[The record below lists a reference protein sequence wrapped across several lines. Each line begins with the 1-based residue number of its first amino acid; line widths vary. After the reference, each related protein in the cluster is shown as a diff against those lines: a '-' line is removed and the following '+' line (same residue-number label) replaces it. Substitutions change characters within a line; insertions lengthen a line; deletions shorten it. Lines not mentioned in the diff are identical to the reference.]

1 MAKDFFIE
9 VHKRELGNKNF
20 RKNMRGQK
28 QIPGI
33 YYSHDSKESIP
44 LYILESDLNTAKKT
58 GSQIFTITVG
68 NKERNILFKSVQY
81 HPVTDKIIHL
91 DLYGIK
97 MDQVVS
103 VNVTLKLRGEATG
116 VSQEGGILVQG
127 LNELEIDCLPKDIP
141 EFIEVDVS
149 ELAIGD
155 NIRAGEITI
164 DNKLTLK
171 TDENQTL
178 VSVTHAMK
186 EEEPVV
192 ELEDEDDEF
201 MSEEG
206 EEGEEGTEGTSEDQA
221 KEDST
226 DGSKKEDKTK

>member
-1 MAKDFFIE
+1 
-9 VHKRELGNKNF
+9 
-20 RKNMRGQK
+20 
-28 QIPGI
+28 
-33 YYSHDSKESIP
+33 
-44 LYILESDLNTAKKT
+44 
-58 GSQIFTITVG
+58 
-68 NKERNILFKSVQY
+68 
-81 HPVTDKIIHL
+81 
-91 DLYGIK
+91 

-127 LNELEIDCLPKDIP
+127 LNELEIDCLPKDNP

-226 DGSKKEDKTK
+226 DVSKKEDKTK